1 MSYPTGGSGYNTPA
15 TPSAPPSLGQTSSGA
30 STGAS
35 ASGSDAKGLPFF
47 LVVGVAALGVINFLL
62 GFLPFSVEEVE
73 RSGATITGDSY
84 NGFTPFGATGALGLL
99 LLGGLLAGV
108 SVLPKQNW
116 KGAAAAA
123 SAAGFLALL
132 FQTISLPDPL
142 TPEFGAWVLIFLALV
157 QTGVAIAAVLFEAG
171 IIKAPAPKPAA
182 AQAGFGQAQ
191 GGYGQQQ
198 FGQAGQYGQSQ
209 PSQPAYGQQPAQSY
223 GQAGYGTGPQYQS
236 QQQPYGQSQPS
247 QPTYGQQQP
256 GQSYGQQSYGQQPG
270 YGAPQ
275 QGSPY
280 GAAPAQQQPQPQP
293 QPQPRP
299 DEGATQHF
307 GGAQPGQQQ
316 YGAPGYGQSPQQG
329 QPFGGEKPSD
339 PASDATQAFRP
350 SDDNNK

>member
-15 TPSAPPSLGQTSSGA
+15 TPSAPSSPSQTAGGA
-30 STGAS
+30 GTGAS

-62 GFLPFSVEEVE
+62 GFLPFAVEEIE

-84 NGFTPFGATGALGLL
+84 SGFTLFGAPGALGLL
-99 LLGGLLAGV
+99 LLGGLLAGF
-108 SVLPKQNW
+108 SLLPKQNW

-123 SAAGFLALL
+123 SAAGFLLLL
-132 FQTISLPDPL
+132 FQTIALPDQL
-142 TPEFGAWVLIFLALV
+142 TAEFGAWVLIFLALV
-157 QTGVAIAAVLFEAG
+157 QTGVAVAAVLFEAG
-171 IIKAPAPKPAA
+171 IIKAPAPKPASA
-182 AQAGFGQAQ
+182 QGAQAGFGGQAQ

-198 FGQAGQYGQSQ
+198 FGQAGQYGQQSQ
-209 PSQPAYGQQPAQSY
+209 PSQPVYGQQPGQTY
-223 GQAGYGTGPQYQS
+223 GQAGYGTGQQYQS

-256 GQSYGQQSYGQQPG
+256 GQTYGQQSYGQQPG

-280 GAAPAQQQPQPQP
+280 GAAPAQPQQ
-293 QPQPRP
+293 QPRP
-299 DEGATQHF
+299 DESATQHF
-307 GGAQPGQQQ
+307 GGAQSGQQQ
-316 YGAPGYGQSPQQG
+316 YGAPGYGQAQQG

-350 SDDNNK
+350 SDDNK

>member
-171 IIKAPAPKPAA
+171 IIKAPAPKPATA
-182 AQAGFGQAQ
+182 QGAQAGFGQAQ

-236 QQQPYGQSQPS
+236 QPQQQQPYGQSQPS
-247 QPTYGQQQP
+247 QPTYGQQP
-256 GQSYGQQSYGQQPG
+256 GQSYGQQPYGQQPG

-280 GAAPAQQQPQPQP
+280 GAAPAQQQP
-293 QPQPRP
+293 PQPRP

>member
-15 TPSAPPSLGQTSSGA
+15 TPSAPSLGQTGSGA

-84 NGFTPFGATGALGLL
+84 NAFTPFGATAALGLL
-99 LLGGLLAGV
+99 LLGGMLAGV

-123 SAAGFLALL
+123 SAAGFLTLL

-142 TPEFGAWVLIFLALV
+142 ATEFGAWVLIFLALV

-171 IIKAPAPKPAA
+171 VIKPPAPKPAP
-182 AQAGFGQAQ
+182 AQGGFGGQAQ

-198 FGQAGQYGQSQ
+198 FGQGGQYGQQSQPSQPVYGQQPGQSYGQAGYGTGPQYQQQQPYGQSQ
-209 PSQPAYGQQPAQSY
+209 PSQPAYGQQP
-223 GQAGYGTGPQYQS
+223 GQ
-236 QQQPYGQSQPS
+236 
-247 QPTYGQQQP
+247 TYGQP
-256 GQSYGQQSYGQQPG
+256 SYGQQPG

-280 GAAPAQQQPQPQP
+280 GAAPAQQQP
-293 QPQPRP
+293 RP
-299 DEGATQHF
+299 DESATQHF

-316 YGAPGYGQSPQQG
+316 YGAPGYGQSQQG
-329 QPFGGEKPSD
+329 QPFGGEKTSD